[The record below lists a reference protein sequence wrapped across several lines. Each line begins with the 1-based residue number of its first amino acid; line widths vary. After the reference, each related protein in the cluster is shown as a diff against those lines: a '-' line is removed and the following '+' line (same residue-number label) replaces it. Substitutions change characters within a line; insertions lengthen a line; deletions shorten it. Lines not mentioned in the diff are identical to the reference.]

1 MESISE
7 LKTISFLINKTNMG
21 NTNVFFTFKTK
32 EQWIAFGEKFFSEME
47 FTKNSHI
54 TKKLTHMN
62 KPFNEWVQVMYD
74 YNIPETIGAFS
85 FVQLQ
90 SENTMRLLNDWI
102 KENHYDK
109 NYFLRDNHGDR
120 INMDLDTLL
129 ECWSDNKN
137 KSMET
142 QTKTLEQ
149 LQSEYEETIRMVME
163 FKKKRESNPNNSE
176 ELDNDIQNGYDILEN
191 LSREIV
197 YLENKFK

>member
-1 MESISE
+1 MANI
-7 LKTISFLINKTNMG
+7 
-21 NTNVFFTFKTK
+21 NVFFTFKTK

-47 FTKNSHI
+47 FTKNSYI

-137 KSMET
+137 ESMET

-163 FKKKRESNPNNSE
+163 YEKKRESNPNNSE

-191 LSREIV
+191 LSREIE